1 MELEL
6 LGKRICI
13 IGTSAAGKSTLAQQ
27 LANHLNLAIC
37 HLDQIA
43 HIPNTNW
50 QPRDRELMRQDHQV
64 FLIQHEQWV
73 IGGNYSYLMPER
85 LAQATAVIWL
95 DYSRWNSV
103 YRYIK
108 RCLIHQPHRAGNLK
122 GATQQF
128 SWKMVRHILIHVPKN
143 KAKYQKLLSNTN
155 LHCIQITSF
164 NQLLQYYKFWNI
176 NSSV

>member
-1 MELEL
+1 MKLEL

-27 LANHLNLAIC
+27 LGNHLNVAIC

-43 HIPNTNW
+43 HLPHTTW
-50 QPRDRELMRQDHQV
+50 QARDRELMKQDHQA
-64 FLIQHEQWV
+64 FLIQHDQW
-73 IGGNYSYLMPER
+73 IIEGNYSYSMPER
-85 LAQATAVIWL
+85 LAQATSVIWL
-95 DYSRWNSV
+95 DFSRWNSV

-108 RCLIHQPHRAGNLK
+108 RCLSNQPNRAGNLD

-143 KAKYQKLLSNTN
+143 KVKYQQLIEKSRLPL
-155 LHCIQITSF
+155 IRITSF
-164 NQLLQYYKFWNI
+164 KELKKYNKTWEL
-176 NSSV
+176 V